1 MWYYLMLDYDVI
13 LIKYDVI
20 LISIYR
26 YSYVTSTGTR
36 KIATTTGSLTYY
48 NILPQQ
54 PRRIVENKW
63 LYLYNGMCSVGLKKY
78 LV

>member
-48 NILPQQ
+48 NILPLQ

-63 LYLYNGMCSVGLKKY
+63 LYLFNGMCSVGLKY